1 MEPAVT
7 ISLIVATLSFAAAI
21 WAAWVASTANTK
33 AKQANEISERANR
46 ISQEAL
52 DLEKLH
58 APAPWS
64 DLDCSKKPNYR
75 ITNTSGQDATI
86 HAISPVPED
95 SNSVSAS
102 SLPAA
107 VAKGDSYSFH
117 VEDSMASHTTSVE
130 ISWSYSLSP
139 DDVEVLRRNL

>member
-1 MEPAVT
+1 MELADIV
-7 ISLIVATLSFAAAI
+7 SLIVATLSFVAAI
-21 WAAWVASTANTK
+21 WAAWAASTANTK
-33 AKQANEISERANR
+33 AKQANEIAERANR

-64 DLDCSKKPNYR
+64 NLDCFKKNNYR
-75 ITNTSGQDATI
+75 VTNTSGQDATI

-102 SLPAA
+102 ALPAA

-117 VEDSMASHTTSVE
+117 VEDSLASHTTSVD
-130 ISWSYSLSP
+130 ISWSYSKSP

>member
-1 MEPAVT
+1 MEPAEI

-21 WAAWVASTANTK
+21 WAAWAASTANTK
-33 AKQANEISERANR
+33 AKQANEIAERANR

-58 APAPWS
+58 APSPWS
-64 DLDCSKKPNYR
+64 DLVCFKKHNYR
-75 ITNTSGQDATI
+75 ITNTSGRDATI
-86 HAISPVPED
+86 HAISPVPEG

-107 VAKGDSYSFH
+107 VARGDSYSFH

-139 DDVEVLRRNL
+139 DDVEVLHRNL